1 MQVVILELFVRK
13 SRRFFPRVLSSGFF
27 LLFFGCRF
35 LKNVNIVPDTELAL
49 QFSQKFWAPVSLTV
63 RLVKLSEPMMDVVV
77 LIKLVKPLL
86 ELSQDRLTVRD

>member
-1 MQVVILELFVRK
+1 M
-13 SRRFFPRVLSSGFF
+13 
-27 LLFFGCRF
+27 
-35 LKNVNIVPDTELAL
+35 NIVPGSGLAL

-86 ELSQDRLTVRD
+86 ELPQDRLTVRDQQIQKPLVLLHVVWNLARDRFDLVW